1 MLALNKLHDLK
12 QQIQICIKQVMQNGK
27 MLQLPS
33 IKTRS
38 KKLRLEI
45 KPDKKQYKLNILTP
59 VQKSKNR
66 VATRIL

>member
-1 MLALNKLHDLK
+1 MFALNKIHNLK

-38 KKLRLEI
+38 KKLQLEI
-45 KPDKKQYKLNILTP
+45 KPNKKQYRLNILTP
-59 VQKSKNR
+59 VQK
-66 VATRIL
+66 